1 MALLVSVPPGK
12 PISSPICLSRTS
24 IVMIRNQVVGV
35 TLKVSHI
42 CSDHDELDIVH
53 EDLDDST
60 DGEGLKEEAPH
71 KIWQEC
77 RSMEV

>member
-1 MALLVSVPPGK
+1 MTRRDNVA
-12 PISSPICLSRTS
+12 TS
-24 IVMIRNQVVGV
+24 IVMIRSQVVGV

-42 CSDHDELDIVH
+42 CSDELDIVH
-53 EDLDDST
+53 EDLDDNT
-60 DGEGLKEEAPH
+60 DGEGLKEGAHH